1 MVEESESFGSIGAI
15 GSADSAPSYD
25 NAPGNPPASTVTI
38 PQQLAQQTARQP
50 SAQEIQDAVDQ
61 VNDRLSSV
69 NRVLELGVDAGS
81 GLTVATIRDSQTG
94 DVLEQYPGTDSI
106 HLAQM
111 LAGWVGGKNILLDL
125 IA

>member
-1 MVEESESFGSIGAI
+1 MVEESESLGSIGAI
-15 GSADSAPSYD
+15 GPADSAPSYD
-25 NAPGNPPASTVTI
+25 SAPNTPTPSTVNI
-38 PQQLAQQTARQP
+38 AQQSARQP
-50 SAQEIQDAVDQ
+50 SAQEIQDAVSQ

-81 GLTVATIRDSQTG
+81 GLTVATIKDSQTG
-94 DVLEQYPGTDSI
+94 EVLEQYPSTDSL

-111 LAGWVGGKNILLDL
+111 LEGWASGKNNIMLDL

>member
-1 MVEESESFGSIGAI
+1 MVEESESLGSIGAI

-25 NAPGNPPASTVTI
+25 SAPSPPAPSTVGI
-38 PQQLAQQTARQP
+38 AQQSARQP
-50 SAQEIQDAVDQ
+50 SAQEIQDAVSQ

-69 NRVLELGVDAGS
+69 NRVLELDVDAGS
-81 GLTVATIRDSQTG
+81 GLTVARIKDSQTG
-94 DVLEQYPGTDSI
+94 EVLEQYPSTDSI

-111 LAGWVGGKNILLDL
+111 LAGWASGKNILLDL

>member
-1 MVEESESFGSIGAI
+1 MVEESESYGSIGAI
-15 GSADSAPSYD
+15 GSVDSAPSYH
-25 NAPGNPPASTVTI
+25 NAPAAPAASTAAI
-38 PQQLAQQTARQP
+38 AQQAARQP
-50 SAQEIQDAVDQ
+50 SAQEIQDAVNQ

-81 GLTVATIRDSQTG
+81 GLTIATIRNSQTG
-94 DVLEQYPGTDSI
+94 EVLEQSPGTDSI

-111 LAGWVGGKNILLDL
+111 LAGWAAGKNILLDL

>member
-1 MVEESESFGSIGAI
+1 MVEESESYGSIGAI

-25 NAPGNPPASTVTI
+25 SSPATPAPSTVATA
-38 PQQLAQQTARQP
+38 QQLAQQSARQP
-50 SAQEIQDAVDQ
+50 SAQEIQNAVNQ

-94 DVLEQYPGTDSI
+94 EVLEQYPGTDSI

-111 LAGWVGGKNILLDL
+111 LQGWAAGKNILLDL

>member
-1 MVEESESFGSIGAI
+1 MVEESVSYGSIGAI

-25 NAPGNPPASTVTI
+25 SSPGTPASATVAI
-38 PQQLAQQTARQP
+38 AQQSARQP
-50 SAQEIQDAVDQ
+50 SAQEIQDAVNQ

-94 DVLEQYPGTDSI
+94 EVLEQYPGTDSI

-111 LAGWVGGKNILLDL
+111 LQGWAAGKNILLDL